1 MERLPTIKNFVGSFY
16 LYYEQFFSTY
26 VSLLSDSMSLLQWQ
40 WLRGLFD
47 RVDSEK
53 LMDVLNES
61 LE

>member
-1 MERLPTIKNFVGSFY
+1 MERLPTIKNFLGSFY

-53 LMDVLNES
+53 SMDVLNES

>member
-53 LMDVLNES
+53 SMEVLNES